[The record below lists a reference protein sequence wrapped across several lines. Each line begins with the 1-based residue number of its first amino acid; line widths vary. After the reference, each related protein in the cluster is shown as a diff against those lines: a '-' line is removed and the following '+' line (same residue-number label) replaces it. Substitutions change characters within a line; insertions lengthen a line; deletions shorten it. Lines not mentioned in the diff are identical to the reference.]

1 MNLTKE
7 RVEYYT
13 DQGINTLDV
22 AEKLKVK
29 FSVLHK
35 FMKEN
40 GIVKKEQP
48 PIAKIPKM
56 SASTIHDSRTVT
68 LEDIKKG
75 LGLCK

>member
-1 MNLTKE
+1 MNLTKQ

-40 GIVKKEQP
+40 GIVKKEQVLP
-48 PIAKIPKM
+48 KIPKM

-68 LEDIKKG
+68 LEDIKEG
-75 LGLCK
+75 LGL